1 MSAQRTLEQS
11 NSMLFFSPTINFR
24 KPAVVTKHTVVNEP
38 ESADEREQDCVADN
52 TDDAAVME
60 EIPEGTC
67 SYMDV

>member
-1 MSAQRTLEQS
+1 MSAQRSLEQS
-11 NSMLFFSPTINFR
+11 NSIFFFFTINFR

-52 TDDAAVME
+52 TDDATVME

-67 SYMDV
+67 SNMDV